1 MATLKVSLSGTA
13 APTSSPSPS
22 LKSWPHI
29 SDSPPKISV
38 VARFPNATV
47 LSPPKLRLQA
57 SLGKKTRASVSAAMA
72 TGRASVSA
80 AMATGRASVSAAMA
94 TGRAS
99 VSAAMATGRASVSAA
114 MATGRASVS
123 AAMATGRASVSAAMA
138 TGGQEVL
145 PPALTSTSDPP
156 PIFDGNTRPVPS
168 LEHNN
173 EVKGESLDLI
183 RYIDSHFEGPSLFPD
198 DPAKKE
204 FGEELLSYTDSFN
217 RSVFSS
223 VKQDE
228 IDAYAPF
235 LGRFQLS
242 LMDLKKYDIAAGR
255 PKLAAWIELDNT
267 IASYTIRNENEKSI
281 ESHTANENRH
291 GGDAAESQNGGQG
304 EEFGGGFGLL
314 LLLFLLMCQRRKQ
327 FVLVRVQLAVV
338 PIGALMILRTHV
350 GHKTTNT
357 AGAGLGA
364 GPTRGLSA
372 IFEGTATSVAAA
384 AGGGGGGEAFRESGG

>member
-47 LSPPKLRLQA
+47 LTPPKLRLQA
-57 SLGKKTRASVSAAMA
+57 SLGKKTRASVSAAME
-72 TGRASVSA
+72 
-80 AMATGRASVSAAMA
+80 
-94 TGRAS
+94 
-99 VSAAMATGRASVSAA
+99 
-114 MATGRASVS
+114 
-123 AAMATGRASVSAAMA
+123 

-156 PIFDGNTRPVPS
+156 PIFDGNTRLVYLLDFALLRCILG
-168 LEHNN
+168 LE
-173 EVKGESLDLI
+173 EKIQLVSIDLQD
-183 RYIDSHFEGPSLFPD
+183 RPAWYKEKVYLANK

-228 IDAYAPF
+228 IESADWTFDYIETALSKLEDGPLFLGKFSLVIWLPYPLCGYSAYAPS
-235 LGRFQLS
+235 LGRFQLY

-255 PKLAAWIELDNT
+255 PKLAAWIEMFR
-267 IASYTIRNENEKSI
+267 I
-281 ESHTANENRH
+281 
-291 GGDAAESQNGGQG
+291 
-304 EEFGGGFGLL
+304 LL
-314 LLLFLLMCQRRKQ
+314 VCISM
-327 FVLVRVQLAVV
+327 
-338 PIGALMILRTHV
+338 H
-350 GHKTTNT
+350 
-357 AGAGLGA
+357 
-364 GPTRGLSA
+364 
-372 IFEGTATSVAAA
+372 
-384 AGGGGGGEAFRESGG
+384 